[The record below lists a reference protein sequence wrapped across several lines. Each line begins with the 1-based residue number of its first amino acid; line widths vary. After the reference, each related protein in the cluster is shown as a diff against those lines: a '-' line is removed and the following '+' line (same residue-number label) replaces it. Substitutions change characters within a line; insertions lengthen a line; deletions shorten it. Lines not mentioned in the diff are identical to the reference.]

1 MARADPAGGPGGG
14 DLLSE
19 LAALGLGGGIVSVR
33 RLSGG
38 EISDPWL
45 VSYADGT
52 RVVGKTVAGAPADL
66 FRCEAAGLAV
76 LRADGHVPTP
86 EVRAVTGR
94 LLVLEALQARDDSQ
108 SSWTVFAGD
117 LAGLHRGTV
126 SDRFGWPSDG
136 YLGRL
141 RQANGWRDSG
151 HEFFAEHRLLR
162 YLHEPPV
169 RQALT
174 SADRHALERLCDRL
188 AEVIPVMPAVLTHG
202 DLWCGNLLSR
212 GDGRI
217 TVIDP
222 AVCYTW
228 AEVDLSMLWCCGR
241 PAASD
246 RFFEIYQELNPSP
259 PGWPERMPV
268 LHLRELLSALAHAGG
283 SAVAGRIRG
292 ILAPF
297 YAR

>member
-1 MARADPAGGPGGG
+1 
-14 DLLSE
+14 
-19 LAALGLGGGIVSVR
+19 LAALGLGDRIVSIR

-38 EISDPWL
+38 QISDPWL
-45 VSYADGT
+45 VGYADGT
-52 RVVGKTVAGAPADL
+52 RVVGKTAVGAPADL

-86 EVRAVTGR
+86 QVRAVTGR
-94 LLVLEALQARDDSQ
+94 LLVLEALEARDDSQ
-108 SSWTVFAGD
+108 GSWEVFAGD
-117 LAGLHRGTV
+117 LAGLHRGTA
-126 SDRFGWPSDG
+126 SDRFGWPADG

-141 RQANGWRDSG
+141 PQANGWRDSG

-162 YLHEPPV
+162 YLREPPV

-174 SADRHALERLCDRL
+174 GADRRALERLCDRL
-188 AEVIPVMPAVLTHG
+188 ADVVPVMPAVLTHG

-212 GDGRI
+212 ADGRI

-228 AEVDLSMLWCCGR
+228 AEVDLSMLWCCPR
-241 PAASD
+241 PAAAD

-259 PGWPERMPV
+259 PGWAGRMPL
-268 LHLRELLSALAHAGG
+268 LHLRELLSTVAHTGD
-283 SAVAGRIRG
+283 SAATGRIRD

-297 YAR
+297 SAR